1 MKVYVCLMILM
12 FSSFTFAKQGPVQEF
27 HTRCNTLIG
36 GEAGYINKTRISSI
50 EVYSIRVSDYEYSK
64 SLQLD
69 FIDQKSELDNKLYI
83 PIMNNGMSEGL
94 LINLATRVAEQN
106 DVVSV
111 CYNKQTNIIEALKI
125 E

>member
-1 MKVYVCLMILM
+1 MRIFVYLIIILFPS
-12 FSSFTFAKQGPVQEF
+12 FSFAKQGPVQEF

-36 GEAGYINKTRISSI
+36 GDAGYISKTRISSI

-69 FIDQKSELDNKLYI
+69 FIDQKPEVDNKLYI
-83 PIMNNGMSEGL
+83 PVMNNGMSEGL
-94 LINLATRVAEQN
+94 LLNLASRAAEQN
-106 DVVSV
+106 AVVSV